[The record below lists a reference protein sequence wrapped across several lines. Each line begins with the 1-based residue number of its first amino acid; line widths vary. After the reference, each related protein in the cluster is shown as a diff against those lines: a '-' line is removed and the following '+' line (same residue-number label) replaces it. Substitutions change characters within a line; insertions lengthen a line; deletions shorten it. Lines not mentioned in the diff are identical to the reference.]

1 MDRSKHTSFPTGSS
15 SKQSTGPAIKVLIV
29 DDSAFMRQALR
40 GIFSS
45 DPNIIIVGT
54 AVNGKEGVEKTKLLK
69 PDVVTLDI
77 EMPIMDGLTALPQI
91 KAAYTPA
98 PSVLMCSTLTKA
110 GSHQTLKALRLGA
123 ADFIQ
128 KDPDTLG
135 SRDPK
140 VQAMLLEKV
149 HALGLAARNRPAP
162 PPPRSQAS
170 STGASGRAFHGTFT
184 QNQFECVVIGSS
196 TGGPPVLETLIGEL
210 TRSANRP
217 PIIIA
222 QHMPALFTSSL
233 AERLDELGTATVL
246 HAAHGMKV
254 QPGTVYICPG
264 GKQTQLT
271 GRPGSVTLT
280 VGDEPAGMLYKPC
293 ANVLFIS
300 ASRIFTKRTLG
311 VICTGMGDDGMLG
324 SKQLAAAGGMVW
336 AQEGSTCVVYG
347 MPRAVV
353 EPGIA
358 TFVGSPTE
366 LATALSSLSTNS
378 LAQAA

>member
-1 MDRSKHTSFPTGSS
+1 
-15 SKQSTGPAIKVLIV
+15 
-29 DDSAFMRQALR
+29 MRQALR
-40 GIFSS
+40 AILSS
-45 DPNIIIVGT
+45 DRNIAIVGT

-91 KAAYTPA
+91 KAAYTPS

-123 ADFIQ
+123 ADFIE
-128 KDPDTLG
+128 KDPETLG

-140 VQAMLLEKV
+140 VQAMLLEKI
-149 HALGLAARNRPAP
+149 HALGMAARHRPAP
-162 PPPRSQAS
+162 PPPRNSALRPGVNGHS
-170 STGASGRAFHGTFT
+170 PNGSFT
-184 QNQFECVVIGSS
+184 KNQFECVVIGSS
-196 TGGPPVLETLIGEL
+196 TGGPPVLETIIGEL
-210 TRSANRP
+210 SRSATRP

-233 AERLDELGTATVL
+233 AERLDELGRANVV
-246 HAAHGMKV
+246 HAEHGMKL
-254 QPGTVYICPG
+254 QAGTVYICPG
-264 GKQTQLT
+264 GKQTQLA
-271 GRPGSVTLT
+271 GRAGSVTLT

-311 VICTGMGDDGMLG
+311 IICTGMGDDGMLG
-324 SKQLAAAGGMVW
+324 SKQVVAAGGMVW

-347 MPRAVV
+347 MPKTVI

-358 TFVGSPTE
+358 TLVGSPTE
-366 LATALSSLSTNS
+366 LACGLSSLSTGAF
-378 LAQAA
+378 AQAA

>member
-15 SKQSTGPAIKVLIV
+15 TKSSVGAAIKVLIV

-40 GIFSS
+40 GILSS

-54 AVNGKEGVEKTKLLK
+54 AVNGKEGVEKAKLLK

-91 KAAYTPA
+91 KAACTPS
-98 PSVLMCSTLTKA
+98 PSVLMCSTLTKS

-128 KDPDTLG
+128 KDPETLG

-140 VQAMLLEKV
+140 VQAMLLDKIY
-149 HALGLAARNRPAP
+149 ALGLASRNRPAP
-162 PPPRSQAS
+162 PAAQAHALS
-170 STGASGRAFHGTFT
+170 MGVSGRTPNGTFT
-184 QNQFECVVIGSS
+184 RNQFECVVIGSS

-210 TRSANRP
+210 ARSAGRP

-233 AERLDELGTATVL
+233 AERLDEMGNATVV
-246 HAAHGMKV
+246 HATHGMKV
-254 QPGTVYICPG
+254 LAGTVYICPG

-280 VGDEPAGMLYKPC
+280 VGDEPPGMLYKPC

-324 SKQLAAAGGMVW
+324 SKQLVAAGGMVW

-347 MPRAVV
+347 MPKAVV

-358 TFVGSPTE
+358 TLVGSPTE
-366 LATALSSLSTNS
+366 LAAGLSSLTSGS